1 MTESYQALLKRH
13 ILNPETFA
21 RAVFSGQPN
30 GSTLLWQKVILRPV
44 LLKGRKHLQFSYLD
58 AKKDITKNYE
68 GDEAEQR
75 LDELLGL
82 PFRSF
87 YVQTTEEDLQVHIN
101 KKGKATIGRHQASS
115 EPTDIDLSHD
125 RQKQRIL
132 GTESSAPF
140 LQAVS
145 IMTADGKIKADKQDK
160 YVQINEFLKLV
171 EQTGIVELL
180 DKNALVHAVDFGC
193 GNAYLTF
200 ALHHYFT
207 ALKGV
212 DFRLTGVDVN
222 ESLLQRHAEK
232 VARLGWEGLD
242 FEKSRIIEYRAD
254 VPPEIVVALHACDTA
269 TDEALAQGIQ
279 WGSRLI
285 VAAPCCQHDLQ
296 AQLCERPAP
305 IPFAPVWQ
313 DGILSERMGDILTD
327 TFRALILRVMGYQ
340 TDVVQFV
347 ASEHTPKNL
356 MIRAIKTGTPANPK
370 YTAEYQRL
378 KEFWGVT
385 PHLETLLGE
394 QLRKIVK
401 PAEPLAGA

>member
-13 ILNPETFA
+13 ILNSETFA

-30 GSTLLWQKVILRPV
+30 GNTLLWQKVILRPV

-68 GDEAEQR
+68 GEEAEQY
-75 LDELLGL
+75 LEELLGL

-87 YVQTTEEDLQVHIN
+87 YVQTTEEDLQIHLN
-101 KKGKATIGRHQASS
+101 KKGKATIGRHRASAD
-115 EPTDIDLSHD
+115 PTDIDLSHD

-132 GTESSAPF
+132 GTENSAPF
-140 LQAVS
+140 LQAVG

-171 EQTGIVELL
+171 EQTGIVEQL
-180 DKNALVHAVDFGC
+180 DKNAPVHGVDFGC

-212 DFRLTGVDVN
+212 DFRFTGVDVN
-222 ESLLQRHAEK
+222 ESLLHRHTEK
-232 VARLGWEGLD
+232 VKRLGWRGLD
-242 FEKSRIIEYRAD
+242 FVKSRIIEYRAD

-296 AQLCERPAP
+296 AQLCKRPAP
-305 IPFAPVWQ
+305 TPFAPVWQ

-327 TFRALILRVMGYQ
+327 TFRALILRVKGYQ

-356 MIRAIKTGTPANPK
+356 MIRAIKTGTSGNPK
-370 YTAEYQRL
+370 YVAEYQRL
-378 KEFWGVT
+378 KEFWDVT
-385 PHLETLLGE
+385 PHLERLLGE
-394 QLRKIVK
+394 ELREITATDHWF
-401 PAEPLAGA
+401 PPR